1 MGLSLAEQETVITY
15 DRESDKMNIYTADP
29 VLLRRLMKLEA
40 YKLMRE
46 HKRGGVTIAADF
58 EADKKLLTLRTMRTK
73 RELTEEQRA
82 ALSERGKAIRAKQ
95 LGRRIDSVAE

>member
-46 HKRGGVTIAADF
+46 HKQGGITIAADF
-58 EADKKLLTLRTMRTK
+58 EADKSLCFLRDK
-73 RELTEEQRA
+73 PYKKNLTEEQRA
-82 ALSERGKAIRAKQ
+82 ALSERMRQYHQEKK
-95 LGRRIDSVAE
+95 D